1 MNAYLMLEVARQR
14 TAERHEA
21 AWKAGRRRA
30 ARKVARAQR
39 KHAAAVAGTFEFPPV
54 PDYVDG
60 TFRGAEDEATAERA
74 GASR

>member
-1 MNAYLMLEVARQR
+1 MNSHLMLEIARQR
-14 TAERHEA
+14 TAEQHEA

-30 ARKVARAQR
+30 LRKAARAQR
-39 KHAAAVAGTFEFPPV
+39 HHAATAGTFELPPV

-60 TFRGAEDEATAERA
+60 TFRGAEDETTVERA

>member
-1 MNAYLMLEVARQR
+1 MNEYVMLEIARQR

-21 AWKAGRRRA
+21 AWRAGRRRTL
-30 ARKVARAQR
+30 RKVARAER
-39 KHAAAVAGTFEFPPV
+39 EHAAAGAFEFPPI

-60 TFRGAEDEATAERA
+60 TFRATEDEATAERA

>member
-1 MNAYLMLEVARQR
+1 MNSHLMLEIARQR

-30 ARKVARAQR
+30 LRKAARAQR
-39 KHAAAVAGTFEFPPV
+39 HHAADTFEFPPI

-60 TFRGAEDEATAERA
+60 TFRGTEDDATVERA
-74 GASR
+74 GAGR